1 MRTKTL
7 LALSLLGLAPHAFAA
22 TDDWPTRAHFDD
34 GIELGVKGNFQYD
47 TNQFSTDHFDDAT
60 TWRRQVVTLYG
71 AKKGV
76 FNADVGYDFQS
87 NAWQDVFLGAT
98 TGIGHFRL
106 GEFKTPVGMEDGA
119 TSASATT
126 FLETSLAGQAVYE
139 GRRLGLEWK
148 YTGLSRWAFQLAY
161 FGRHDLNDAASGNT
175 AAARAVFNP
184 DNDRSSVFHLGLSAP
199 RQARDDRRARARARP
214 EVNLTTIR
222 LVDTGTLTGVDR
234 IERAGLEA
242 AWLHGPWL
250 AQAEYLTLD
259 AHRNIGSNYR
269 SDGYY
274 VSGSWLLTGESRRY
288 RNNAFGAPTPAR
300 DWGALEFALRY
311 SAVDLDDGVVR
322 GGEQHDWTLGVNW
335 YLPRGFKLQA
345 NYIRAWSDRRGASV
359 DPEIF
364 ALRAQLAF

>member
-1 MRTKTL
+1 MHTKIL
-7 LALSLLGLAPHAFAA
+7 LALGLLGLAPRAFAA
-22 TDDWPTRAHFDD
+22 ADDWPTRLRFDD
-34 GIELGVKGNFQYD
+34 GIELGAKGIFQYD
-47 TNQFSTDHFDDAT
+47 TNRFSSEHFDDAT
-60 TWRRQVVTLYG
+60 TWRRQVVNLYG
-71 AKKGV
+71 EKKGD
-76 FNADVGYDFQS
+76 FDANVGYDFQS

-161 FGRHDLNDAASGNT
+161 FGRHDLNDAASGAT

-184 DNDRSSVFHLGLSAP
+184 VNADNEVIHLGLSVS
-199 RQARDDRRARARARP
+199 REARDDRTARVRARP

-222 LVDTGTLTGVDR
+222 LVDTGNLSGVDR
-234 IERAGLEA
+234 IERTGLEA

-250 AQAEYLTLD
+250 AQAEYLTLG
-259 AHRNIGSNYR
+259 AHRNIGARYR

-274 VSGSWLLTGESRRY
+274 VSGSWLLTGEARRY
-288 RNNAFGAPTPAR
+288 RNGAFGDPKPASH
-300 DWGALEFALRY
+300 WGALELALRY
-311 SAVDLDDGVVR
+311 SSVDLDDGIVR
-322 GGEQHDWTLGVNW
+322 GGEQHDWTLGLNW
-335 YLPRGFKLQA
+335 YLPRGLKLQA
-345 NYIRAWSDRRGASV
+345 NYIRAWSDRRGVSV